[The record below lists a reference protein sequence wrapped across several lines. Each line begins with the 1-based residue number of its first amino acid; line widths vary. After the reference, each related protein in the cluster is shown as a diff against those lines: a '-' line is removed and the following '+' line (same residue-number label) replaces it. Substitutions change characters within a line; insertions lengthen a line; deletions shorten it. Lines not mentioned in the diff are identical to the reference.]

1 MSISD
6 NLYKIIKEKN
16 ISVHKL
22 AKDTGLHHSGIYRIL
37 NNENK
42 NPGIY
47 TIKKI
52 ADSIGVNIDSLLK

>member
-6 NLYKIIKEKN
+6 NLYKIIKEKD
-16 ISVHKL
+16 ISIHEL
-22 AKDTGLHHSGIYRIL
+22 ANKSRVHHSGIYRIL
-37 NNENK
+37 KNENK

-52 ADSIGVNIDSLLK
+52 ADSLDINIEKLLD

>member
-22 AKDTGLHHSGIYRIL
+22 AKDTGVHHSGIYRIL

-52 ADSIGVNIDSLLK
+52 ADSIGVNIESLL